1 MTLSMRETSRR
12 KGAPRAGNRA
22 RHSVHEEDEIPM
34 YIVAIGWL
42 YVALMMAITEH
53 TVVAAI
59 ATFLLYGVG
68 PVALLLYI
76 LGTPGRRKRRRA
88 AEQAAEQAAGQAT
101 EQAEEVAQ
109 PAAQQAAQRPAKPA
123 PATPPDGGAS

>member
-1 MTLSMRETSRR
+1 
-12 KGAPRAGNRA
+12 
-22 RHSVHEEDEIPM
+22 M

-88 AEQAAEQAAGQAT
+88 EEQAADKAAK
-101 EQAEEVAQ
+101 
-109 PAAQQAAQRPAKPA
+109 AAA
-123 PATPPDGGAS
+123 ATPPDGGGPP

>member
-1 MTLSMRETSRR
+1 
-12 KGAPRAGNRA
+12 
-22 RHSVHEEDEIPM
+22 M

-59 ATFLLYGVG
+59 ATFLLYGIG

-76 LGTPGRRKRRRA
+76 LGTPGRRRRRRA
-88 AEQAAEQAAGQAT
+88 AEQAAEAAAKT
-101 EQAEEVAQ
+101 
-109 PAAQQAAQRPAKPA
+109 AAAKP
-123 PATPPDGGAS
+123 PEGSGNP